1 MKPAFR
7 FQLAGATLSS
17 VGQTHISPL
26 YSVCSVRRHGIRSQS
41 PSRQRQRD
49 RSIHTSPPKEAP
61 ATALSSE
68 EHSTSASY
76 AAPERPTQP
85 AKTMPPLSVLP
96 FSQILRTYFITS
108 ISSSPR
114 LLGVS
119 TSILRGMLNS
129 RSPLFRVDTNPLMRS
144 LLWHTFYRQFCAG
157 ETETQVSTACSH
169 LREQGYA
176 GVILEYALEVLAD
189 AEGNEPQDVAVWR
202 KGLLDT
208 IHMAAP
214 GDFVGL
220 KWSGMGP
227 AAMRRMKAEQEP
239 SQRMQE
245 AMHAVCTAA
254 KEKGIALLPAAE
266 ETWSLTGFHDWCL
279 RMQRA
284 YNVNGKSVVYATY
297 QAYLKQTAATVSQ
310 HLALAQEEGFTLGIK
325 MVRGAYLG
333 SDDRKLIHP
342 TIEATHEAYD
352 GIASALIHRQYNNT
366 LKPTAP
372 SSKPFNANINVMLA
386 SHNATTVQLAQS
398 QRQQQ
403 SQRGETL
410 TPITFAQLQGM
421 ADEVSCS
428 LIAVAKA
435 NEHDEKIVKEKV
447 FKCTTWGPM
456 FDCLNYL
463 LRRAAENKDAAGRT
477 GETRRAMGVELWRRF
492 RSVFGM
498 A

>member
-1 MKPAFR
+1 
-7 FQLAGATLSS
+7 
-17 VGQTHISPL
+17 
-26 YSVCSVRRHGIRSQS
+26 
-41 PSRQRQRD
+41 
-49 RSIHTSPPKEAP
+49 
-61 ATALSSE
+61 
-68 EHSTSASY
+68 
-76 AAPERPTQP
+76 
-85 AKTMPPLSVLP
+85 
-96 FSQILRTYFITS
+96 
-108 ISSSPR
+108 
-114 LLGVS
+114 
-119 TSILRGMLNS
+119 
-129 RSPLFRVDTNPLMRS
+129 MRS